1 MNIRFTICDLRVR
14 GGIGASGVWRGLGG
28 LVVRRGETK
37 TSNTEHRM
45 RDGKESRTRTRTR
58 TTTRTKLKITNA
70 QAIMTNQF
78 SNCQIPDGEHF
89 GAFRSLWGGGVL
101 AGRGARNYKK
111 RLISRIIPPFPAYS
125 RVLKGKFFPVF
136 LDSVAICRLW
146 SELWYVCRLMLDGV
160 ACNRWGKA
168 PSRRTLPA
176 QSMTMR
182 SILKYGCDFAWCD
195 FAPQRVACVGIK
207 RQRVAKVA

>member
-146 SELWYVCRLMLDGV
+146 SELWLRVPPDAGWGCLQSLGKSAV
-160 ACNRWGKA
+160 AADLAGAVHDNAVNLEIW
-168 PSRRTLPA
+168 
-176 QSMTMR
+176 
-182 SILKYGCDFAWCD
+182 
-195 FAPQRVACVGIK
+195 V
-207 RQRVAKVA
+207 